1 MGSGYYIKR
10 DDEADEQRRR
20 RFWGDAPLTVK
31 RDSAQAEDDNDAP
44 KEEVEQPPAKP
55 CFKVAYIK
63 EQGADMIIVPV
74 SVTFEDKSPEEQQA
88 IVATLEAAARSAGL
102 IGTVVPVWD
111 HGLGQMAFMAPK
123 PWAPFFQNIGL
134 EFVFRN
140 INHELSW

>member
-1 MGSGYYIKR
+1 MPS
-10 DDEADEQRRR
+10 
-20 RFWGDAPLTVK
+20 
-31 RDSAQAEDDNDAP
+31 
-44 KEEVEQPPAKP
+44 
-55 CFKVAYIK
+55 FKIAHIK

-74 SVTFEDKSPEEQQA
+74 NATFEDKTTNEQQA

-123 PWAPFFQNIGL
+123 AWAPFFQNIGL

-140 INHELSW
+140 INRELSW